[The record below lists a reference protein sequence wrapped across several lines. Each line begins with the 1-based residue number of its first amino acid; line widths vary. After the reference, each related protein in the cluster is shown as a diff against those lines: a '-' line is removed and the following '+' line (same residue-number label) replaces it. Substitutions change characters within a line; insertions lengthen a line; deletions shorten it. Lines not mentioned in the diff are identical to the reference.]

1 MRHPKL
7 SILSSVLLAIGF
19 VSPSAS
25 ATIVKDPTFSN
36 SDPFYA
42 ATDNDETSGII
53 LTGGTVTTTGSINAG
68 GKNTNTLQSSSFK
81 IDGSKG
87 TTTFKNNITLRG
99 GSWFDVSKKVDS
111 DYHEVLIKNA
121 VFEKGGYI
129 LGGNHNNAG
138 KANISSNETLV
149 HLSNVQSNDDLYVIG
164 GHRTFYNEN
173 TSLSVKKS
181 TVIIDQEAEGPKSR
195 IDFVIGG
202 NMISGNSSQNGS
214 WAKLGDSYVEIRKG
228 VEVTDKVI
236 GGNYIQYFGNAE
248 LKGSSTVVI
257 DGASVANTVVG
268 GHFVEYTFPGTLT
281 PGPEG
286 STAPR
291 QALSKAGTTSTVI
304 VKNGSTVNDVV
315 GGGFIHRGGSND
327 TEILLQSE
335 ASNVKVVVED
345 STVKGNVIGGGMV
358 NTSTGVGSVDVKE
371 SISVEIKN
379 SNVDGIITTDSLDV
393 SDSNNVVALDTSAKA
408 DNVSMKLT
416 NVGGESNVIANK
428 GSVELRAEDA
438 GITSI
443 GHFDV
448 SDDVNVTL
456 TANGKANDLAG
467 GDVSQLIK
475 VEKGSFDAKVN
486 LEEGLVMGAISGDVI
501 DGKLNEATVTEK
513 TNSVMGSTLEL
524 ASNMPLIMTRIL
536 TNDVRKRMGDLR
548 ASEGTSGAWARYDG
562 GKLSSENGLDTDF
575 HTIQVGIDTVPT
587 PNSARFGLAF
597 SYTDGKAE
605 NVRTQS
611 DLSAFSLAGY
621 ATWMADNGLFVDGV
635 VRMAKVDND
644 ITVDGSQKGAMDNMV
659 LSISG
664 ETGWRFDLNDMFYV
678 EPQAEVMYTYVDG
691 DKFDIGTAQYSID
704 ATDSL
709 TARLGFASGI
719 KCPNNKGDL
728 YVRASVVHEFLG
740 DNQISGQTT
749 GASRVL
755 ALDGKDTWIEY
766 GLGGNLNLTK
776 STYLWA
782 DVERTSGS
790 TVDTD
795 YRATIGVRY
804 AW

>member
-248 LKGSSTVVI
+248 LTGSSTVVI

-428 GSVELRAEDA
+428 GRVELRAEDA

-548 ASEGTSGAWARYDG
+548 ASEGTSGSWARYDG

-621 ATWMADNGLFVDGV
+621 ATWMAANGLFVDGV

>member
-248 LKGSSTVVI
+248 LTGSSTVVI

-548 ASEGTSGAWARYDG
+548 ASEGTSGSWARYDG

>member
-248 LKGSSTVVI
+248 LTGSSTVVI

-548 ASEGTSGAWARYDG
+548 ASEGTSGSWARYDG

-621 ATWMADNGLFVDGV
+621 ATWMAANGLFVDGV

>member
-248 LKGSSTVVI
+248 LTGSSTVVI

-548 ASEGTSGAWARYDG
+548 ASEGTSGSWARYDG

-621 ATWMADNGLFVDGV
+621 ATWMAANGLFVDGV

-766 GLGGNLNLTK
+766 GIGGNLNLTK

>member
-19 VSPSAS
+19 VSTSAS
-25 ATIVKDPTFSN
+25 ANVIKDPTFSN

-42 ATDNDETSGII
+42 ATDNDESSGII
-53 LTGGTVTTTGSINAG
+53 LTGGTITTSQAINAG
-68 GKNTNTLQSSSFK
+68 GSETDQLKRSSFK
-81 IDGSKG
+81 ITGENG
-87 TTTFKNNITLRG
+87 TTVFKENITIRA
-99 GSWFDVSKKVDS
+99 GSRFTTAKKVNPTYS
-111 DYHEVLIKNA
+111 EIVIKNA
-121 VFEKGGYI
+121 NFEKGGY
-129 LGGNHNNAG
+129 LFAGNQNNAD
-138 KANISSNETLV
+138 NNQIDTDETFV
-149 HLSNVQSNDDLYVIG
+149 HLTNVASGGDLWVFG
-164 GHRTFYNEN
+164 GHKTWYNAN
-173 TSLSVKKS
+173 TIVNIKKS
-181 TVIIDQEAEGPKSR
+181 TVIIDQEAGGPNTK
-195 IDFVIGG
+195 VNLVVGG
-202 NMISGNSSQNGS
+202 SMIYGNTSQNGS

-228 VEVTDKVI
+228 VEVTDKVV

-248 LKGSSTVVI
+248 LTGSSTVVI
-257 DGASVANTVVG
+257 DGASVANRVVG
-268 GHFVEYTFPGTLT
+268 GHFVEYTETDPLI

-291 QALSKAGTTSTVI
+291 QGLSKAGTTSTVI

-664 ETGWRFDLNDMFYV
+664 ETGWRFDINDMFYV

-709 TARLGFASGI
+709 TGRLGFASGI

-740 DNQISGQTT
+740 DSQISGQTT

>member
-248 LKGSSTVVI
+248 LTGSSTVVI

-728 YVRASVVHEFLG
+728 YVRVSVVHEFLG

>member
-181 TVIIDQEAEGPKSR
+181 IVIIDQEAEGPKSR

-228 VEVTDKVI
+228 VEVTDKVV

-248 LKGSSTVVI
+248 LTGSSTVVI
-257 DGASVANTVVG
+257 DGASVANRVVG
-268 GHFVEYTFPGTLT
+268 GHFVEYTETDPLI

-393 SDSNNVVALDTSAKA
+393 SDSNNVIALDTSAKA

-416 NVGGESNVIANK
+416 NVGGEGNVIANK

-664 ETGWRFDLNDMFYV
+664 ETGWRFDINDMFYV

-709 TARLGFASGI
+709 TGRLGFASGI

-740 DNQISGQTT
+740 DSQISGQTT

-766 GLGGNLNLTK
+766 GIGGNLNLTK